1 MKKVIKLTESDLLR
15 IIAKVINESDI
26 VIPPP
31 PRPPQPQQPPRPPQ
45 PQRPNQSGTTQKI
58 TNHELSSWISFK
70 LGPKVLSGDFVSSGS
85 LISFNGKQYSKHIG
99 KEIGNKVGSGTWEKS
114 ADVIKLNF
122 K

>member
-31 PRPPQPQQPPRPPQ
+31 PRPPQPPQPP
-45 PQRPNQSGTTQKI
+45 RPNQSGTTQKI
-58 TNHELSSWISFK
+58 TNHELSNWISFK
-70 LGPKVLSGDFVSSGS
+70 LGPKVLSGDFVSKGS
-85 LISFNGKQYSKHIG
+85 LISFNGKQYSKHLS
-99 KEIGNKVGSGTWEKS
+99 NSRAGSGTWEKS